1 MLGCLSEAAL
11 VEELAM
17 NASRRLRSMEG
28 TEVPTMVEEAPQSH
42 WLIVKYCL
50 REMQVLALRLDSGEE
65 VLPVFSSGEAAATF
79 LRHLPRCLSQRQRIE
94 DGWYVR
100 ESTTGEL
107 TSLLFGTCR
116 SVDHVALD
124 LRPETASEG
133 LSATL
138 LMRRKDF
145 VASE

>member
-1 MLGCLSEAAL
+1 
-11 VEELAM
+11 M
-17 NASRRLRSMEG
+17 NASRRLSMEG
-28 TEVPTMVEEAPQSH
+28 TEVPTIVEEAPRSY
-42 WLIVKYCL
+42 WMVAKYRL

-65 VLPVFSSGEAAATF
+65 VFPVFSSGKAARTF

-107 TSLLFGTCR
+107 ISLLFGTCR

-124 LRPETASEG
+124 LRPETATEG

>member
-1 MLGCLSEAAL
+1 
-11 VEELAM
+11 
-17 NASRRLRSMEG
+17 
-28 TEVPTMVEEAPQSH
+28 MVEEAPRSY
-42 WLIVKYCL
+42 WLVAKYSW

-65 VLPVFSSGEAAATF
+65 VLPVFSSGKAAMTF
-79 LRHLPRCLSQRQRIE
+79 LRHLPRCLSQRQRIGYE
-94 DGWYVR
+94 WYVR

-107 TSLLFGTCR
+107 TSLLFGPCR

-124 LRPETASEG
+124 LRPETATEG